1 MSANRTNGAE
11 APVALVNGRV
21 IDPAAQIDAPGG
33 VLIAGRRIV
42 AAGPDIRTDT
52 IPAEA
57 RVIDV
62 GGAVIAP
69 GLVDM
74 RAALGEPGHEHKET
88 LATASRAALAGG
100 ITAIACLPNTIPP
113 LDDAPAIE
121 FIARR
126 ARENKGVK
134 VFPYATV
141 TRGAEGRDLTE
152 IGLLREAGA
161 VAFTDGTRAVADPLV
176 MRRALAYAK
185 GFGALIVQHPEEPR
199 LSPSGV
205 MNAGE
210 IATRI
215 GLSGIAPQAEV
226 MMIERDLRLVEMT
239 GARYHAAHIS
249 TAESVRVIAAA
260 KARGLPVTCDTAPPY
275 FALTEVDVGDYKTF
289 ARLSPPLRR
298 FEDRIAI
305 AEGVA
310 DGTIDAVASDH
321 QPQDEDAK
329 RLPFAHAAP
338 GMIGLET
345 LLAITLQLHHQND
358 MPLPA
363 IVRRLSTDPAAILG
377 LPTGNL
383 SPGTP
388 ADITVFDPDSPWKI
402 EADRLKSKSRNTLF
416 DGRPVMGRAIMT
428 VVDGRILHEEGLCS

>member
-1 MSANRTNGAE
+1 MTGDRPSQHE
-11 APVALVNGRV
+11 KPMALINGRV
-21 IDPAAQIDAPGG
+21 IDPNADLDGPGG
-33 VLIAGRRIV
+33 VLLSGGLIL
-42 AAGPDIRTDT
+42 AAGPDIRADT
-52 IPAEA
+52 VPAEA

-100 ITAIACLPNTIPP
+100 ITSIACLPNTDPP
-113 LDDAPAIE
+113 LDDAPTIG

-134 VFPYATV
+134 VFPYATI

-152 IGLLREAGA
+152 IGLLLEAGA
-161 VAFTDGTRAVADPLV
+161 IGFTDGTCAVADPLV

-210 IATRI
+210 IATRL
-215 GLSGIAPQAEV
+215 GLSGMAPQAEV

-239 GARYHAAHIS
+239 GARYHVAHVS
-249 TAESVRVIAAA
+249 TAESVKVIAAA

-289 ARLSPPLRR
+289 ARLSPPLRG

-305 AEGVA
+305 AEGVV

-338 GMIGLET
+338 GMVGLET
-345 LLAITLQLHHQND
+345 LLPITLHLYHRND
-358 MPLPA
+358 MPLA
-363 IVRRLSTDPAAILG
+363 TLIRRLSTTPAAILG
-377 LPTGNL
+377 LPGGRL
-383 SPGTP
+383 AAGSP
-388 ADITVFDPDSPWKI
+388 ADIVVFDPDMPWKI
-402 EADRLKSKSRNTLF
+402 DADRLRSKSRNTLF
-416 DGRPVMGRAIMT
+416 DGMPVMGRALMT